1 MNDLA
6 ALLPLVA
13 ILALFWFMVVRPQ
26 QRRQREV
33 TALQSSIEVGQRVMM
48 SSGIYGTI
56 RAITDDTARLEIA
69 PGTEIEIARAAIA
82 KVDAPRRQAGQ
93 RSGRRSDRRCL
104 IGVRPRR
111 RSPVSPSTCPTGRR
125 RA

>member
-33 TALQSSIEVGQRVMM
+33 TALQNSIEVGQRVMM
-48 SSGIYGTI
+48 SSGVDGTVTSI
-56 RAITDDTARLEIA
+56 IDDRARLEIA

-82 KVDAPRRQAGQ
+82 KVDEPILDTTDDA
-93 RSGRRSDRRCL
+93 
-104 IGVRPRR
+104 
-111 RSPVSPSTCPTGRR
+111 
-125 RA
+125 

>member
-26 QRRQREV
+26 QRRQKDVVR
-33 TALQSSIEVGQRVMM
+33 LQQSIEVGQRVMM
-48 SSGIYGTI
+48 SSGIYGTV
-56 RAITDDTARLEIA
+56 RSITDERARLEIA

-82 KVDAPRRQAGQ
+82 KVDAPVG
-93 RSGRRSDRRCL
+93 G
-104 IGVRPRR
+104 
-111 RSPVSPSTCPTGRR
+111 PVDGPVDG
-125 RA
+125 A

>member
-48 SSGIYGTI
+48 SSGIYGTV
-56 RAITDDTARLEIA
+56 RAVTDDTARLEIA
-69 PGTEIEIARAAIA
+69 PGTEIQIARAAIA
-82 KVDAPRRQAGQ
+82 RVVEPDHGVVDGPATDA
-93 RSGRRSDRRCL
+93 
-104 IGVRPRR
+104 
-111 RSPVSPSTCPTGRR
+111 
-125 RA
+125 

>member
-33 TALQSSIEVGQRVMM
+33 VRLQNSIQVGQRVMM
-48 SSGIYGTI
+48 SSGIFGTVVSL
-56 RAITDDTARLEIA
+56 TDDRAHLEIA
-69 PGTEIEIARAAIA
+69 PGTTIEIARAAIA
-82 KVDAPRRQAGQ
+82 KVDQ
-93 RSGRRSDRRCL
+93 
-104 IGVRPRR
+104 
-111 RSPVSPSTCPTGRR
+111 PVAVEPGEPGD
-125 RA
+125 A